1 MLTIGELAQA
11 TGMATSALRYWEDLG
26 LIPAPARVGGQ
37 RRYTPDTVDAVG
49 QILLLRD
56 AGFTLTEIGEL
67 LHSRENFRE
76 LAERKLKE
84 LDERIAT
91 AQAAKTAIEHGLACP
106 HGDVLTCPTGAGIV
120 KARLAGI
127 PLREAHSH

>member
-11 TGMATSALRYWEDLG
+11 TGVATSALRYWEELG
-26 LIPAPARVGGQ
+26 LIPTPTRVGGQ
-37 RRYTPDTVDAVG
+37 RRYTPDTVQAIG

-56 AGFTLTEIGEL
+56 AGFTLTEINEL
-67 LHSRENFRE
+67 LRTKDNFRE

-84 LDERIAT
+84 LDERIAN

-106 HGDVLTCPTGAGIV
+106 HEDILTCPTGAGIV